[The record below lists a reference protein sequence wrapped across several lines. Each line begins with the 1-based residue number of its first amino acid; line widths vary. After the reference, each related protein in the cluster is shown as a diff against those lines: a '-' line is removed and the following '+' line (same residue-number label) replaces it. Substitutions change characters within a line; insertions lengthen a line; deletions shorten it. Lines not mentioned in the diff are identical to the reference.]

1 MKIKLLILVTLL
13 APSLAQA
20 ERYQICTGQFAF
32 CGASHAVPTG
42 RTIIVNTPTGKA
54 GFSEAKAQ
62 CPVIDGPAIADVLGG
77 NMEGS
82 CEPSAPGHVWSLFY
96 PFSEVQQWPTWETLP
111 VVPRTFVS
119 GPTANSS
126 NMFSMDCVL
135 GEVVEGL
142 LLSDCFGPINE
153 NLRGGVVTFGTEMLT
168 AAPDNATFPV
178 SGPLP

>member
-1 MKIKLLILVTLL
+1 MKKLLFIALFI
-13 APSLAQA
+13 PCLAQA

-42 RTIIVNTPTGKA
+42 KGITVNTPTGKA
-54 GFSEAKAQ
+54 SFNEAMAQ
-62 CPVIDGPAIADVLGG
+62 CPVVTGPAVADVLGG

-96 PFSEVQQWPTWETLP
+96 PFTEVQQWPSWETLP
-111 VVPRTFVS
+111 VVPRTFIS
-119 GPTANSS
+119 GTTANSS

-142 LLSDCFGPINE
+142 LLGNCFGPINE
-153 NLRGGVVTFGTEMLT
+153 NLRGGIVADGTEMLT
-168 AAPDNATFPV
+168 AAPENATFPV

>member
-1 MKIKLLILVTLL
+1 MKKLLFIALFI
-13 APSLAQA
+13 PCLAQA

-42 RTIIVNTPTGKA
+42 KGITVNTPTGKA
-54 GFSEAKAQ
+54 SFNEAMAQ
-62 CPVIDGPAIADVLGG
+62 CPVVTGPAVADVLGG

-96 PFSEVQQWPTWETLP
+96 PFTEVQQWPSWETLP
-111 VVPRTFVS
+111 VVPRTFIS
-119 GPTANSS
+119 GTTANSS

-142 LLSDCFGPINE
+142 LLANCFGPINE
-153 NLRGGVVTFGTEMLT
+153 NLRGGIVADGTEMLT
-168 AAPDNATFPV
+168 AAPENATFPV

>member
-42 RTIIVNTPTGKA
+42 KGITVNTPTGKA
-54 GFSEAKAQ
+54 KFSEAKAQ

-77 NMEGS
+77 NMKGS

-119 GPTANSS
+119 GTTANSS

-142 LLSDCFGPINE
+142 LLADCFGPINE
-153 NLRGGVVTFGTEMLT
+153 NLRGGVVAEGTEMLT